1 MITVL
6 ESIDLSTQYLNQK
19 GIESPRT
26 NAELLLADILN
37 CKRLD
42 LYLSFE
48 RPLSEDE
55 VQKYRDYIKRR
66 GNFEPLQY
74 IIGKVE
80 FYGLEFKVNPSVL
93 IPRPET
99 EWMVEN
105 ILNQFPKDEKL
116 IILDVG
122 SGSGNIAIALA
133 VNLPSSQIFS
143 TDISEQALLIAR
155 ENSERHNVSERIKF
169 VKHDILKND
178 LNSFPMFD
186 LIVSNPPYVSKES
199 YSALQKEIINFE
211 PPIAVTDEGD
221 GYTFYREISTKS
233 SVRLKENGKLF
244 FEVAQGQSEEVVEIM
259 TKNHF
264 QNVGV
269 IKDYQNIDRIIFGE
283 KNESGCSKS

>member
-6 ESIDLSTQYLNQK
+6 ESINLSTQYLNQK

-48 RPLSEDE
+48 RPLSENE
-55 VQKYRDYIKRR
+55 VQKYREYIKRR

-74 IIGKVE
+74 VIGKVE
-80 FYGLEFKVNPSVL
+80 FYGLDLIVNPSVL

-105 ILNQFPKDEKL
+105 IVIQFPKDEKL
-116 IILDVG
+116 IILDIG

-133 VNLPSSQIFS
+133 VNLPSSKIVS
-143 TDISEQALLIAR
+143 TDLSEEALQVAK
-155 ENSERHNVSERIKF
+155 ENSERHKVSERIKF
-169 VKHDILKND
+169 VKHNILKND
-178 LNSFPMFD
+178 LSSFPMFD
-186 LIVSNPPYVSKES
+186 IVVSNPPYVSKES
-199 YSALQKEIINFE
+199 YSTLQKEIEDFE
-211 PPIAVTDEGD
+211 PAIAVTDDSD
-221 GYTFYREISTKS
+221 GYTFYREISAKAS
-233 SVRLKENGKLF
+233 KKLKENGKLF

-259 TKNHF
+259 TKNNF
-264 QNVGV
+264 KNIGV
-269 IKDYQNIDRIIFGE
+269 LKDYQNIDRIIFGE
-283 KNESGCSKS
+283 RK

>member
-6 ESIDLSTQYLNQK
+6 ESINLSTQYLNQK

-26 NAELLLADILN
+26 NAELLLAEILN

-55 VQKYRDYIKRR
+55 VQKYREHIKRR

-74 IIGKVE
+74 VIGKVE

-99 EWMVEN
+99 ELLVEN

-116 IILDVG
+116 IILDIG

-133 VNLPSSQIFS
+133 VNLPSSKIVS
-143 TDISEQALLIAR
+143 TDVSEEALLVAK
-155 ENSERHNVSERIKF
+155 ENSELNKVSERIKF
-169 VKHDILKND
+169 VKHNILKND
-178 LNSFPMFD
+178 LNNFPMFD
-186 LIVSNPPYVSKES
+186 VVVSNPPYVSKES
-199 YSALQKEIINFE
+199 YLTLQKEIKNFE
-211 PPIAVTDEGD
+211 PGIAVTDESD
-221 GYTFYREISTKS
+221 GYTFYRQISAKAHS
-233 SVRLKENGKLF
+233 KLNENGKLF
-244 FEVAQGQSEEVVEIM
+244 FEVAQGQSEEVTEIM
-259 TKNHF
+259 TKN
-264 QNVGV
+264 NYKNIGV
-269 IKDYQNIDRIIFGE
+269 IKDYQNIDRVIFGE
-283 KNESGCSKS
+283 KK

>member
-6 ESIDLSTQYLNQK
+6 ESINLSTQYLNQK

-55 VQKYRDYIKRR
+55 VQKYREHIKRR

-74 IIGKVE
+74 VISRVE
-80 FYGLEFKVNPSVL
+80 FYGLELKVNPSVL

-99 EWMVEN
+99 ELMVEN
-105 ILNQFPKDEKL
+105 ILNQCPKDEKL
-116 IILDVG
+116 IILDIG

-133 VNLPSSQIFS
+133 VNLPSSKIVS
-143 TDISEQALLIAR
+143 TDVSEEALLVAK
-155 ENSERHNVSERIKF
+155 ENSERHKISERIKF
-169 VKHDILKND
+169 VKHNILKND
-178 LNSFPMFD
+178 LNNFPMFD
-186 LIVSNPPYVSKES
+186 IVVSNPPYVSKLS
-199 YSALQKEIINFE
+199 YSTLQKEIKNFE
-211 PPIAVTDEGD
+211 PAIAVTDEGD
-221 GYTFYREISTKS
+221 GYTFYREISAKAS
-233 SVRLKENGKLF
+233 AKLEENGKLF
-244 FEVAQGQSEEVVEIM
+244 FEVSQGQSEEVVEIM
-259 TKNHF
+259 TRNNFKNI
-264 QNVGV
+264 GI

-283 KNESGCSKS
+283 RK

>member
-6 ESIDLSTQYLNQK
+6 ESINLSTQYLNQK

-55 VQKYRDYIKRR
+55 VQKYREYIKRR

-74 IIGKVE
+74 VISKVE
-80 FYGLEFKVNPSVL
+80 FYGLELKVNPSVL

-99 EWMVEN
+99 ELMVEN

-116 IILDVG
+116 IILDIG

-133 VNLPSSQIFS
+133 VNLSSSKIVS
-143 TDISEQALLIAR
+143 TDVSEEALLVAK
-155 ENSERHNVSERIKF
+155 ENSERHKVSERIKF
-169 VKHDILKND
+169 VKHNILKND
-178 LNSFPMFD
+178 LNNFPMFD
-186 LIVSNPPYVSKES
+186 IVVSNPPYVSKLS
-199 YSALQKEIINFE
+199 YSTLQKEIKNFE
-211 PPIAVTDEGD
+211 PAIAVTDEGD
-221 GYTFYREISTKS
+221 GYTFYREISEKA
-233 SVRLKENGKLF
+233 SVKLKENGKLF
-244 FEVAQGQSEEVVEIM
+244 FEVAQGQSGDVVEIM
-259 TKNHF
+259 SKNNF
-264 QNVGV
+264 KNIGI

-283 KNESGCSKS
+283 IK

>member
-6 ESIDLSTQYLNQK
+6 ESINLSTQYLNQK
-19 GIESPRT
+19 GIESPRI

-55 VQKYRDYIKRR
+55 VQKYREHIKRR

-74 IIGKVE
+74 VIGKVE
-80 FYGLEFKVNPSVL
+80 FYGLELKVNPSVL

-99 EWMVEN
+99 ELMVES
-105 ILNQFPKDEKL
+105 ILKQFPKDEKL

-133 VNLPSSQIFS
+133 VNLPSSKIIS
-143 TDISEQALLIAR
+143 TDVSKEALQVAK
-155 ENSERHNVSERIKF
+155 ENSERHKISERIKF

-178 LNSFPMFD
+178 LNNFPMFD
-186 LIVSNPPYVSKES
+186 VVVSNPPYVSQES
-199 YSALQKEIINFE
+199 YSKLQKEIKNFE
-211 PPIAVTDEGD
+211 PAIAVTDESD
-221 GYTFYREISTKS
+221 GYTFYMEISAKAS
-233 SVRLKENGKLF
+233 AKLKENGKLF

-264 QNVGV
+264 KNIGI
-269 IKDYQNIDRIIFGE
+269 IKDYQNIDRVVFGE
-283 KNESGCSKS
+283 RK

>member
-6 ESIDLSTQYLNQK
+6 ESINLSTQYLNQK

-55 VQKYRDYIKRR
+55 VQKYREHIKRR

-74 IIGKVE
+74 VIGKVE
-80 FYGLEFKVNPSVL
+80 FYGLELKVNPSVL

-99 EWMVEN
+99 ELIVEN

-116 IILDVG
+116 IILDIG

-133 VNLPSSQIFS
+133 VNLPSSKIVS
-143 TDISEQALLIAR
+143 TDVSEEALQVAK
-155 ENSERHNVSERIKF
+155 ENSERHKISERIKF

-178 LNSFPMFD
+178 LNNFPMFD
-186 LIVSNPPYVSKES
+186 IVVSNPPYVSKES
-199 YSALQKEIINFE
+199 YLTLQKEIKNFE
-211 PPIAVTDEGD
+211 PAIAVTDEGD
-221 GYTFYREISTKS
+221 GYTFYREISAKA
-233 SVRLKENGKLF
+233 SVKLKENGKLF
-244 FEVAQGQSEEVVEIM
+244 FEVAQGQSGEVVEIM
-259 TKNHF
+259 TKNNF
-264 QNVGV
+264 KNIGV

-283 KNESGCSKS
+283 RK

>member
-6 ESIDLSTQYLNQK
+6 ESINLSTQYLNQK

-55 VQKYRDYIKRR
+55 VQKYREHIKRR

-74 IIGKVE
+74 VISKVE
-80 FYGLEFKVNPSVL
+80 FYGLELKVNSSVL

-99 EWMVEN
+99 ELMVEN
-105 ILNQFPKDEKL
+105 ILNQFPKEQKL
-116 IILDVG
+116 IILDIG

-133 VNLPSSQIFS
+133 VNLPLSKIVS
-143 TDISEQALLIAR
+143 TDVSEEAVLVAK
-155 ENSERHNVSERIKF
+155 ENSERHKVSERIKF
-169 VKHDILKND
+169 VKHNILKND
-178 LNSFPMFD
+178 LSNFPMFD
-186 LIVSNPPYVSKES
+186 IVVSNPPYVSKES
-199 YSALQKEIINFE
+199 YSTLQKEIKNFE
-211 PPIAVTDEGD
+211 PTIAVTDEGD
-221 GYTFYREISTKS
+221 GYTFYREISVKA
-233 SVRLKENGKLF
+233 SVKLKENGKLF
-244 FEVAQGQSEEVVEIM
+244 FEVAHGQSDEVVEIM
-259 TKNHF
+259 TKNNF
-264 QNVGV
+264 KNIRI

-283 KNESGCSKS
+283 KK